1 MIQNGSSS
9 IVLPQRALVLH
20 SAEVHRTSVGDGL
33 RVRVKLERPSKGI
46 YVGVAQVGSVPIGD
60 MRCAAQAALQALAQ
74 AIGPER
80 QITFELDDVDTFEA
94 FGNAAVMVSLFATV
108 DGQRRSLMGFSP
120 LAGDAPTAA
129 ARAVLDATN
138 RLLGNS

>member
-1 MIQNGSSS
+1 MTDSVSSS
-9 IVLPQRALVLH
+9 TAAPQRVARTLVLH
-20 SAEVHRTSVGDGL
+20 SAEVHRTSMGDGV

-46 YVGVAQVGSVPIGD
+46 YVGVAQLGAVPIGD

-94 FGNAAVMVSLFATV
+94 FGHAAVMVSLSVTV
-108 DGQRRSLMGFSP
+108 EGQTRTLMGFSP
-120 LAGDAPTAA
+120 LAGD
-129 ARAVLDATN
+129 
-138 RLLGNS
+138 